1 MATFADF
8 ALLRSE
14 PSYGGAEVLRAKRV
28 LANGAGDAV
37 HLALFGD
44 VQRERAA
51 RLASVASIAAQ
62 TAHDQ
67 VARILEV
74 GTAGNALYAAAV
86 PAEGVD
92 VASILEQ
99 ERRRKAV
106 PDVAFSVSLALQL
119 AQIAAEL

>member
-1 MATFADF
+1 MATFADY

-28 LANGAGDAV
+28 LPNGGTGDAV

-44 VQRERAA
+44 ADTDRAA

-74 GTAGNALYAAAV
+74 GTAGKALYAAAV

-92 VASILEQ
+92 VAAVLEH
-99 ERRRKAV
+99 ERRRKQV
-106 PDVAFSVSLALQL
+106 PDVSLVISIALQL
-119 AQIAAEL
+119 AQV